1 MKAKDFDY
9 YLPPELIAQE
19 PSNPRDN
26 ARLLVLYRDSGRI
39 EHKRFYQIR
48 EYLKKGDV
56 LVLNNTRVISARL
69 KGIKK
74 ETGGKVEIFL
84 LRKERENLWECLL
97 RPAGRIKE
105 GSQIYF
111 PGTEI
116 YVKVLRKIEGARG
129 LIKFSDPE
137 NIEERLTQ
145 IGEVPLPPYI
155 KREGGPTLKDKE
167 TYQTIYAKERGAV
180 AAPTAGLHFTLSLL
194 EKIRKKGVKI
204 VEVTL
209 HTGWASFKPLRKEK
223 VEDNKLPSEYFRI
236 TKESAF
242 IINEAKSQGKRV
254 IAVGTTTTRVLETGA
269 NDSGIIKEK
278 EGFTDLFIYPGYKFK
293 IVDALITNFHIP
305 GSSLILLVSA
315 FAGREKILSAYKEAI
330 EKKYRFLSFGDAM
343 LII

>member
-9 YLPPELIAQE
+9 CLPSELIAQE

-26 ARLLVLYRDSGRI
+26 ARLLVLYRDTGKI
-39 EHKRFYQIR
+39 EHRRFYQIG
-48 EYLKKGDV
+48 EYLQRGDV

-69 KGIKK
+69 KGRKK

-84 LRKERENLWECLL
+84 LRKKKEDLWECLL

-111 PGTEI
+111 PGTEL
-116 YVKVLRKIEGARG
+116 YVRVFQKIKGARG
-129 LIKFSDPE
+129 LVKFSDPE
-137 NIEERLTQ
+137 NIEERITQ
-145 IGEVPLPPYI
+145 IGEIPLPPYI
-155 KREGGPTLKDKE
+155 KREGGPTLKDKK
-167 TYQTIYAKERGAV
+167 TYQTVYAKERGAV

-194 EKIRKKGVKI
+194 EKIRKKGVRI

-209 HTGWASFKPLRKEK
+209 HTGWASFKPLHKEK

-236 TKESAF
+236 TKESAS
-242 IINEAKSQGKRV
+242 IINEVKSRSKRV
-254 IAVGTTTTRVLETGA
+254 IVVGTTTTRVLETGA
-269 NDSGIIKEK
+269 EDSGIIKEK

-293 IVDALITNFHIP
+293 LVDALITNFHIP
-305 GSSLILLVSA
+305 ASSLLLLTCA
-315 FAGREKILSAYKEAI
+315 FAGREKILSIYKEAI